1 MFRTRTL
8 IASLCLPLLLSAA
21 PAFAQNTG
29 KLPPKALPIKKPA
42 PGPKATP
49 TSKAAPAVK
58 TVPHISPKVFDA
70 IKNQPI
76 KITWYGHATFL
87 LESAS
92 GTRVV
97 IDPYFKD
104 NPSTPDAAKDLS
116 LLKPDAIV
124 VTHSHDDHSADLVPL
139 AKASGAKV
147 IGVYDLVGSLDIPDA
162 QKAGGNVG
170 GEFKV
175 KELSIHLVPA
185 MHSSEHGGRPIG
197 VVVTF
202 AGGRSVY
209 HTGDTWIFG
218 DMSLIEE
225 IHHPEIV
232 LLQAGGGPF
241 NQNPAVAKMA
251 IDKFFKP
258 KAVVPMHFGT
268 WPILADEAAVKA
280 AFGADDRLKVLKPGV
295 AQAL

>member
-1 MFRTRTL
+1 MLRARTL
-8 IASLCLPLLLSAA
+8 IASLCLPLLLSA
-21 PAFAQNTG
+21 PALAQQPG
-29 KLPPKALPIKKPA
+29 GVRALPGKTLPLKKPA
-42 PGPKATP
+42 P
-49 TSKAAPAVK
+49 AAKPVRA
-58 TVPHISPKVFDA
+58 VPHTISGNA
-70 IKNQPI
+70 IKLAPKQPI

-87 LESAS
+87 LESAA
-92 GTRVV
+92 GTRVI
-97 IDPYFKD
+97 IDPFFAD
-104 NPSTPDAAKDLS
+104 NPATPAADKDLS
-116 LLKPDAIV
+116 KLKPDAILI
-124 VTHSHDDHSADLVPL
+124 THSHHDHSADAVPL

-175 KELSIHLVPA
+175 KELTIHLVPA
-185 MHSSEHGGRPIG
+185 MHSSEHGGRPVG

-202 AGGRSVY
+202 PGDRNVY

-232 LLQAGGGPF
+232 LLQTGGGPF
-241 NQNPAVAKMA
+241 NQSPAIAKKA

-258 KAVVPMHFGT
+258 SAIVPMHFGT

-280 AFGADDRLKVLKPGV
+280 AFGTDDRLKVMVPGV
-295 AQAL
+295 TQSL